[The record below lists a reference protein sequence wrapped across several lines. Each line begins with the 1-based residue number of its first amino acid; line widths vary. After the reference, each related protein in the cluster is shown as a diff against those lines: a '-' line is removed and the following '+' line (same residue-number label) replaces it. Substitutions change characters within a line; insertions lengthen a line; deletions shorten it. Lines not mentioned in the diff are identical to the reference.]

1 MKNKV
6 NLAEAFKVDANELQ
20 PKPEISVVETQP
32 EDDGTGADA
41 RASTTSGG
49 LNGNGVANR
58 SESTPRETL
67 ARPKRRHIGGYF
79 DEAVYRQVKIVGA
92 EEGLTTQDILTE
104 ALNAF
109 FRMHDKPPIA

>member
-1 MKNKV
+1 MSKKSH
-6 NLAEAFKVDANELQ
+6 LAEVFKVDANELQ
-20 PKPEISVVETQP
+20 PKPEVSVVEAQPTEQMTQP
-32 EDDGTGADA
+32 RQTGEPQEHVAH
-41 RASTTSGG
+41 
-49 LNGNGVANR
+49 GNGSA
-58 SESTPRETL
+58 SGSDSTPRETL